1 MCTIFILFLD
11 ILLVIIVYICI
22 EGGMIPISKKTASR
36 RFERIYVLSK
46 LPPPYC
52 LTIFIS
58 FMAENESQ
66 FKKKERGG
74 NSSVSVNEVM
84 SPEKK
89 DLILWYRR

>member
-1 MCTIFILFLD
+1 MCTIFILFRD

-36 RFERIYVLSK
+36 RFERIDVLSK
-46 LPPPYC
+46 LPLP
-52 LTIFIS
+52 TVIS

-74 NSSVSVNEVM
+74 NSSVSDNEVM